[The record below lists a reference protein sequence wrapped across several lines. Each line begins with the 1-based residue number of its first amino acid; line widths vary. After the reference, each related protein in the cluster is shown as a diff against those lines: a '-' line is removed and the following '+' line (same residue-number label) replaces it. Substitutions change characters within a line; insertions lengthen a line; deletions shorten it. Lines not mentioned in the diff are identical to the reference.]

1 MEKVEFKA
9 SDVFGSNIPI
19 MDTFNNVK
27 LVEKGLINVNKAI
40 ADIEDK
46 KKDDL
51 TWVDYS
57 EAITPVVLDSVCELL
72 GKTTKSDKE
81 KMMGLSYSYIQDFY
95 SKVCQEFTGIEL
107 TTVQTLQRDLKR
119 AQALRE
125 GTATAND
132 GEELVDPK

>member
-1 MEKVEFKA
+1 MKKVEFA
-9 SDVFGSNIPI
+9 ADVFGSTISI

-40 ADIEDK
+40 SELEDK

-57 EAITPVVLDSVCELL
+57 QAITPVVLDSVCELL
-72 GKTTKSDKE
+72 GKTTKADKE
-81 KMMGLSYSYIQDFY
+81 KMMGVSYSYIQEFY
-95 SKVCQEFTGIEL
+95 SKVCKEFTGIEL
-107 TTVQTLQRDLKR
+107 TTVQTLQRDFKR
-119 AQALRE
+119 VQELRA
-125 GTATAND
+125 GTAAPEN

>member
-1 MEKVEFKA
+1 
-9 SDVFGSNIPI
+9 

-40 ADIEDK
+40 ADLEDK

-51 TWVDYS
+51 AWVDYS

-72 GKTTKSDKE
+72 GKTTKADKE

-119 AQALRE
+119 VQALRE

>member
-1 MEKVEFKA
+1 MKKVEFA
-9 SDVFGSNIPI
+9 ADVFGSTISI

-40 ADIEDK
+40 SELEDK

-57 EAITPVVLDSVCELL
+57 QAITPVVLDSACELL
-72 GKTTKSDKE
+72 GKTTKADKE
-81 KMMGLSYSYIQDFY
+81 KMMGVSYSYIQEFY
-95 SKVCQEFTGIEL
+95 SKVCKEFTGIEL
-107 TTVQTLQRDLKR
+107 TTVQTLQRDFKR
-119 AQALRE
+119 AQELRA
-125 GTATAND
+125 GTVAPKN

>member
-1 MEKVEFKA
+1 MKKVEFA
-9 SDVFGSNIPI
+9 ADVFGSTISI

-40 ADIEDK
+40 SELEDK

-57 EAITPVVLDSVCELL
+57 QAITPVVLDSVCELL
-72 GKTTKSDKE
+72 GKTTKADKE
-81 KMMGLSYSYIQDFY
+81 KMMGVSYSYIQEFY
-95 SKVCQEFTGIEL
+95 SKVCKEFTGIEL

-119 AQALRE
+119 VQELRA
-125 GTATAND
+125 GTAAPEN

>member
-1 MEKVEFKA
+1 MKKVEFA
-9 SDVFGSNIPI
+9 ADVFGSTISI

-40 ADIEDK
+40 SELEDK

-57 EAITPVVLDSVCELL
+57 QAITPVVLDSACELL
-72 GKTTKSDKE
+72 GKTTKADKE
-81 KMMGLSYSYIQDFY
+81 KMMGVSYSYIQEFY
-95 SKVCQEFTGIEL
+95 SKVCKEFTGIEL

-119 AQALRE
+119 VQELRA
-125 GTATAND
+125 GTATPEN

>member
-1 MEKVEFKA
+1 MKKVEFA
-9 SDVFGSNIPI
+9 ADVFGSTISI

-40 ADIEDK
+40 SELEDK

-57 EAITPVVLDSVCELL
+57 QAITPVVLDSACELL
-72 GKTTKSDKE
+72 GKTTKADKE
-81 KMMGLSYSYIQDFY
+81 KMMGVSYSYIQEFY
-95 SKVCQEFTGIEL
+95 SKVCKEFTGIEL

-119 AQALRE
+119 VQELRA
-125 GTATAND
+125 GTAAPKN

>member
-1 MEKVEFKA
+1 MKTVEFKA
-9 SDVFGSNIPI
+9 SDVFGSNISI

-40 ADIEDK
+40 AELEEK

-72 GKTTKSDKE
+72 GKTTKADKE

-95 SKVCQEFTGIEL
+95 SKVCEDFTGIEL

-119 AQALRE
+119 AQELRA

-132 GEELVDPK
+132 GEELTDPK

>member
-1 MEKVEFKA
+1 MKKVEFA
-9 SDVFGSNIPI
+9 ADVFGSPISI

-40 ADIEDK
+40 SELEDK

-57 EAITPVVLDSVCELL
+57 QAITPVVLDSVCELL
-72 GKTTKSDKE
+72 GKTTKADKE
-81 KMMGLSYSYIQDFY
+81 KMMGVSYSYIQEFY
-95 SKVCQEFTGIEL
+95 SKVCKEFTGIEL
-107 TTVQTLQRDLKR
+107 TTVQTLQRDFKR
-119 AQALRE
+119 AQELRA
-125 GTATAND
+125 GAATPEN

>member
-1 MEKVEFKA
+1 MKKVEFA
-9 SDVFGSNIPI
+9 ADVFGSTISI

-40 ADIEDK
+40 SELEDK

-57 EAITPVVLDSVCELL
+57 QAITPVVLDSVCELL
-72 GKTTKSDKE
+72 GKTTKADKE
-81 KMMGLSYSYIQDFY
+81 KMMGVSYSYIQEFY
-95 SKVCQEFTGIEL
+95 SEVCKEFTGIEL

-119 AQALRE
+119 VQELRA
-125 GTATAND
+125 GTATPEN

>member
-1 MEKVEFKA
+1 MKKVEFA
-9 SDVFGSNIPI
+9 ADVFGSTISI

-40 ADIEDK
+40 SELEDK

-57 EAITPVVLDSVCELL
+57 QAITPVVLDSVCELL
-72 GKTTKSDKE
+72 GKTTKADKE
-81 KMMGLSYSYIQDFY
+81 KMMSVSYSYIQEFY
-95 SKVCQEFTGIEL
+95 SKVCKEFTGIEL
-107 TTVQTLQRDLKR
+107 TTVQTLQRDFKR
-119 AQALRE
+119 AQELRA
-125 GTATAND
+125 GTDAPEN

>member
-1 MEKVEFKA
+1 MKKVEFA
-9 SDVFGSNIPI
+9 ADVFGSTISI

-40 ADIEDK
+40 SELEDK

-57 EAITPVVLDSVCELL
+57 QAITPVVLDSVCELL
-72 GKTTKSDKE
+72 GKTTKADKE
-81 KMMGLSYSYIQDFY
+81 KMMGVSYSYIQEFY
-95 SKVCQEFTGIEL
+95 SKVCKEFTGIEL

-119 AQALRE
+119 VQELRA
-125 GTATAND
+125 GTATPEN